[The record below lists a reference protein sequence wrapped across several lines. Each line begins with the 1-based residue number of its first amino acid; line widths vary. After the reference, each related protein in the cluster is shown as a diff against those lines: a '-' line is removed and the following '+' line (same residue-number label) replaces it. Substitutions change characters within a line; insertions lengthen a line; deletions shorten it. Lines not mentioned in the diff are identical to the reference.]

1 MVSIFR
7 LIYLT
12 PQTATWISFSTPIP
26 KTLYLVRFGFRP
38 ENFEKRLKTLNY
50 FLNRLYNF
58 NKNSSIIGIGRI

>member
-7 LIYLT
+7 LIYFT
-12 PQTATWISFSTPIP
+12 PQTATLISFSTPIP
-26 KTLYLVRFGFRP
+26 KTLHLVRFGFRL

-58 NKNSSIIGIGRI
+58 NKNSSIIGTGRI